1 MNDEIQ
7 SYVFIEL
14 ITFII
19 IVYIILGIPDALNS
33 VIFVIPLLNLFFFF
47 FKYLLSVLVIS

>member
-33 VIFVIPLLNLFFFF
+33 VIFVIPLLNLFFV
-47 FKYLLSVLVIS
+47 S